1 MAGPG
6 IAGMPVVSL
15 GYGILL
21 RAGTSCQTRSRLW
34 MAAFL
39 TAVWLIRMVWAI
51 EGDSMTT
58 LSALR

>member
-15 GYGILL
+15 GYSVLL
-21 RAGTSCQTRSRLW
+21 RAGTWCQTRSRLW

-39 TAVWLIRMVWAI
+39 TAVWPIRMVWAI
-51 EGDSMTT
+51 EGDRITT